1 MKCDV
6 DDMGRKIPKLSE
18 LRKILKENLVVMYY
32 HNLND
37 WDKEV
42 KTLESEIVKLRAALK
57 EVSGCQKNDKTPKL
71 CMGCL
76 LTISNALS
84 EEVKP

>member
-6 DDMGRKIPKLSE
+6 DGQGRRIPRLSE

-37 WDKEV
+37 WEKEV
-42 KTLESEIVKLRAALK
+42 KTLEAEIVKLRSALK
-57 EVSGCQKNDKTPKL
+57 EVSGCHKNDKTPKL

-76 LTISNALS
+76 LTIAKAL
-84 EEVKP
+84 EPE